1 MPFLRPLPIE
11 ILPLAL
17 CAVLAGCVTEGSSL
31 PPAFDLTPRGSIQV
45 SAETSGPSVPED
57 SYRVTVVPG
66 AGVEG
71 SEQSGRLGPNGTV
84 TFSGLRLGSW
94 TVSLSEVP
102 ARCAVAGPASRPA
115 VVEEDRT
122 TEVRFTV
129 ACEG

>member
-84 TFSGLRLGSW
+84 TFSGLRLGTPGRRAVRPSSRR
-94 TVSLSEVP
+94 TAPPRSASRSP
-102 ARCAVAGPASRPA
+102 ARDEPPGGARRSRP
-115 VVEEDRT
+115 V
-122 TEVRFTV
+122 
-129 ACEG
+129 